1 MGKPA
6 ILIVDDEANIRG
18 ALFRWFEIRGFDVTS
33 AADGLEAVSLC
44 ADNRYDVITMD
55 LEMPRM
61 GGIEALTAIRKTHPD
76 VPILVVTGY
85 ARDAQRALNA
95 GAIKVLTK
103 PLRLRDLEDEVRGVL
118 PLASEL

>member
-1 MGKPA
+1 MGKPT

-18 ALFRWFEIRGFDVTS
+18 ALFRWFEIRGFDVAA

-44 ADNRYDVITMD
+44 AENCYDVITMD

-61 GGIEALTAIRKTHPD
+61 GGIEALTAIRKTHPN

-95 GAIKVLTK
+95 GAVKVLTK
-103 PLRLRDLEDEVRGVL
+103 PLRLSDLEDEVRGVL
-118 PLASEL
+118 PLPTER

>member
-1 MGKPA
+1 MGKPS

-18 ALFRWFEIRGFDVTS
+18 ALLRWFQICGFEAFS
-33 AADGLEAVSLC
+33 ASDGAEAVSLC
-44 ADNRYDVITMD
+44 EGNRFDVITMD

-61 GGIEALTAIRKTHPD
+61 GGIEALTAIRKTHPH

-95 GAIKVLTK
+95 GAAKVLTK

-118 PLASEL
+118 PLADES

>member
-1 MGKPA
+1 MGKPT

-18 ALFRWFEIRGFDVTS
+18 ALYRWFEIRGFDVSS

-61 GGIEALTAIRKTHPD
+61 GGIEALTAIHKTHPD
-76 VPILVVTGY
+76 VPILVVTGF
-85 ARDAQRALNA
+85 ARDAQKALTA
-95 GAIKVLTK
+95 GAVKVLTK

-118 PLASEL
+118 AFTGDS